1 MDSSGWT
8 TQRQHDVGQEQLKNP
23 TQQTM
28 CETFMDT
35 SRKSGKHVRSL
46 EVHKIWKICILLVS
60 YKAGKEDYKTAFPAL
75 LSDSSLVER

>member
-35 SRKSGKHVRSL
+35 SRKSGKRAFIGGAQDMENKHIAVEL
-46 EVHKIWKICILLVS
+46 
-60 YKAGKEDYKTAFPAL
+60 KAAKEDYKTPCPAL
-75 LSDSSLVER
+75 LSNSSLVEK

>member
-35 SRKSGKHVRSL
+35 SRKSGKR
-46 EVHKIWKICILLVS
+46 
-60 YKAGKEDYKTAFPAL
+60 AFIGGAQDMENKHIAVEL
-75 LSDSSLVER
+75 QSSEGRLQDTLPSVVIKQFPG